1 MNNLTLP
8 LVVVVQAPGKG
19 RPVVQQFCFGPCH
32 FYFNNQRSE
41 DIMCTWL
48 LSFFFSRNCTIPNVI
63 NHQWNID
70 QWISN
75 AIQGLLG
82 EWCKK
87 VALFF
92 FSLFLSSW
100 ALCSTVF
107 NIDYLQ
113 KWPSMNE
120 KTVKTFNQGLKM
132 LYQHGCKQVEFVETI
147 QHLYYSVF
155 IRCPV
160 EFNQVKG
167 IKVR

>member
-1 MNNLTLP
+1 M
-8 LVVVVQAPGKG
+8 VVVQAPGKG
-19 RPVVQQFCFGPCH
+19 RPIVQQFCFDPRY
-32 FYFNNQRSE
+32 FNFNNQRSE
-41 DIMCTWL
+41 DIVCTWL